1 MRPSAMSLAMRDP
14 ALAAVMGALPGT
26 DFGRDARRS
35 QYAPQHYAPSYA
47 PRYARP
53 VQRRAPADFGYG
65 FGWDYGAEGA
75 PPAIAP
81 HPAAR
86 HHPEM
91 VKAWHHHHQ
100 LMGHTAAR
108 AALLDPNENSLLK
121 IERYSFSL
129 TNSFTLGGAG
139 VPLVDMTLQPN
150 TKIRPQRV
158 VMNAPAPNFVLLSGL
173 QVANVNAFVGDLE
186 DAFTY
191 SALAQGVALD
201 LPTLEPANRLT
212 VSGNYTGF
220 IPPGFATGFPFT
232 FIATVQGPS
241 TIAGGGGC

>member
-1 MRPSAMSLAMRDP
+1 MRPNAQTLAMRDP
-14 ALAAVMGALPGT
+14 ALASVMGALPGT
-26 DFGRDARRS
+26 DFGRDPRSYGRGPMPRRFV
-35 QYAPQHYAPSYA
+35 PPM
-47 PRYARP
+47 PRR
-53 VQRRAPADFGYG
+53 QTRAPADFGYG
-65 FGWDYGAEGA
+65 FGYDYGAEGA
-75 PPAIAP
+75 PPVAAPRAP
-81 HPAAR
+81 H
-86 HHPEM
+86 HHDM
-91 VKAWHHHHQ
+91 VRAWHHHHN

-129 TNSFTLGGAG
+129 TNAFTLGGSG
-139 VPLVDMTLQPN
+139 TPLVDMTLQPN

-158 VMNAPAPNFVLLSGL
+158 VMNAPSPNFVLLSGL
-173 QVANVNAFVGDLE
+173 QVANVNAFVGDTE

-220 IPPGFATGFPFT
+220 VPPGFATGFAFT

>member
-1 MRPSAMSLAMRDP
+1 MRPSAPSLAMRDP

-26 DFGRDARRS
+26 DFGRDPRSYGRGPMPRSYPRPVAMPRR
-35 QYAPQHYAPSYA
+35 
-47 PRYARP
+47 ARP
-53 VQRRAPADFGYG
+53 AADFGYG
-65 FGWDYGAEGA
+65 FGYDYGAEGGA
-75 PPAIAP
+75 PVAAP
-81 HPAAR
+81 VAR
-86 HHPEM
+86 GHHPEM
-91 VKAWHHHHQ
+91 VRAWHHHHQ

-129 TNSFTLGGAG
+129 TNSFTLGGTG
-139 VPLVDMTLQPN
+139 TPLVDMTLQPN

-158 VMNAPAPNFVLLSGL
+158 VMNAPSPNFVLLSGL

-220 IPPGFATGFPFT
+220 IPPGYATGFAFT

>member
-1 MRPSAMSLAMRDP
+1 MRPSAFQLASRDP
-14 ALAAVMGALPGT
+14 ALAAVMGALPGS
-26 DFGRDARRS
+26 DFGRDPRS
-35 QYAPQHYAPSYA
+35 YGRGPA
-47 PRYARP
+47 PRMMPRP
-53 VQRRAPADFGYG
+53 RSMSRRAPADFGYG
-65 FGWDYGAEGA
+65 FGFDYGAEGGA
-75 PPAIAP
+75 PVAAP
-81 HPAAR
+81 SR
-86 HHPEM
+86 GHHPEM
-91 VKAWHHHHQ
+91 VRAWHHHHN

-121 IERYSFSL
+121 IERYSFSI
-129 TNSFTLGGAG
+129 TNAFTLGGAG

-158 VMNAPAPNFVLLSGL
+158 LFNAPAPNFVLLSGL

-186 DAFTY
+186 DAFNY
-191 SALAQGVALD
+191 SPLAQGVALD

-212 VSGNYTGF
+212 ISGNYTGF
-220 IPPGFATGFPFT
+220 VPPGYAVGFPFT

>member
-1 MRPSAMSLAMRDP
+1 MRPTANQLAMRDP
-14 ALAAVMGALPGT
+14 ALAAVMGALPGS
-26 DFGRDARRS
+26 DFGYARRA
-35 QYAPQHYAPSYA
+35 YPQPM
-47 PRYARP
+47 RRP
-53 VQRRAPADFGYG
+53 VGRPMNRRPAADFGYG
-65 FGWDYGAEGA
+65 FGFDYGAEGA
-75 PPAIAP
+75 PPPVAAP
-81 HPAAR
+81 AR
-86 HHPEM
+86 HAHPEM
-91 VKAWHHHHQ
+91 VRAWHHHHQ

-129 TNSFTLGGAG
+129 TNLFTLGTTT
-139 VPLVDMTLQPN
+139 PLVDMTLQPN

-158 VMNAPAPNFVLLSGL
+158 VMNAPAPNFVLLTGL
-173 QVANVNAFVGDLE
+173 QVANVNAFVGDTE

-220 IPPGFATGFPFT
+220 IPPGYATGFSYT

>member
-1 MRPSAMSLAMRDP
+1 MRPSAHSLAMRDP

-26 DFGRDARRS
+26 DFGRDPRS
-35 QYAPQHYAPSYA
+35 YGRGPM
-47 PRYARP
+47 PRQMPMARP
-53 VQRRAPADFGYG
+53 MPRRAPRPAADFGYG
-65 FGWDYGAEGA
+65 FGYDYGAEGGA
-75 PPAIAP
+75 
-81 HPAAR
+81 PAAAPMAR
-86 HHPEM
+86 GHHPEM
-91 VKAWHHHHQ
+91 VRAWHHHHQ

-129 TNSFTLGGAG
+129 TNSFTLGGTG
-139 VPLVDMTLQPN
+139 TPLVDMTLQPN

-158 VMNAPAPNFVLLSGL
+158 VMNAPSPNFVLLSGL

>member
-1 MRPSAMSLAMRDP
+1 MRPSAQVLAMRDP
-14 ALAAVMGALPGT
+14 ALASIMGAAPFQRGSN
-26 DFGRDARRS
+26 FGREGYGRYPAPPPRPMAR
-35 QYAPQHYAPSYA
+35 QPMN
-47 PRYARP
+47 
-53 VQRRAPADFGYG
+53 RRGPAADFGYG
-65 FGWDYGAEGA
+65 FGYDYGAEGA
-75 PPAIAP
+75 PVQAP
-81 HPAAR
+81 QQHHG

-91 VKAWHHHHQ
+91 VRAWKHHHN

-108 AALLDPNENSLLK
+108 AALLDPNENSMLK

-129 TNSFTLGGAG
+129 TNVFTLGGAG

-158 VMNAPAPNFVLLSGL
+158 VFNAPSPNFVLLSGL
-173 QVANVNAFVGDLE
+173 QVANVNAFVGDTE

-220 IPPGFATGFPFT
+220 VPPGFAIGFSFT
-232 FIATVQGPS
+232 FVATVQGPS

>member
-1 MRPSAMSLAMRDP
+1 MRPNASQLSMRDP
-14 ALAAVMGALPGT
+14 ALAAVMGALPGS
-26 DFGRDARRS
+26 DFG
-35 QYAPQHYAPSYA
+35 YA
-47 PRYARP
+47 PRGYGRSPYPQSRPMPRQMRRP
-53 VQRRAPADFGYG
+53 VADFGYG
-65 FGWDYGAEGA
+65 FGYDYGAEGA
-75 PPAIAP
+75 PPVAAP
-81 HPAAR
+81 PAR
-86 HHPEM
+86 HAHPDM
-91 VKAWHHHHQ
+91 VRAWHHHHQ
-100 LMGHTAAR
+100 MMGHTAAR

-129 TNSFTLGGAG
+129 TNVFVLGT
-139 VPLVDMTLQPN
+139 PSTLVDMTLQPN

-158 VMNAPAPNFVLLSGL
+158 VFNAPAPNFVLLSGL
-173 QVANVNAFVGDLE
+173 QVANINAFVGDTE

-212 VSGNYTGF
+212 ISGAYTGF
-220 IPPGFATGFPFT
+220 IPPGYATGFSYT

>member
-1 MRPSAMSLAMRDP
+1 MRPNASQLSMRDP
-14 ALAAVMGALPGT
+14 ALAAVMGALPGS
-26 DFGRDARRS
+26 DFG
-35 QYAPQHYAPSYA
+35 YA
-47 PRYARP
+47 PRGYGRSSYPQARP
-53 VQRRAPADFGYG
+53 RQMQPRPMPRQVADFGYG
-65 FGWDYGAEGA
+65 FGYDYGAEGA
-75 PPAIAP
+75 PPVVAP
-81 HPAAR
+81 PGR
-86 HHPEM
+86 HAHPEM
-91 VKAWHHHHQ
+91 VRAWHHHHQ

-129 TNSFTLGGAG
+129 TNLFTLGTPT
-139 VPLVDMTLQPN
+139 PLVDMTLQPN

-158 VMNAPAPNFVLLSGL
+158 IFNAPAPNFVLLSGL
-173 QVANVNAFVGDLE
+173 QVANVNAFVGDME
-186 DAFTY
+186 DAFSY

-212 VSGNYTGF
+212 VTGNYTGF
-220 IPPGFATGFPFT
+220 IPPGFATGFSYT

>member
-1 MRPSAMSLAMRDP
+1 MRPSASQLSMRDP
-14 ALAAVMGALPGT
+14 ALAAVMGALPGS
-26 DFGRDARRS
+26 DFG
-35 QYAPQHYAPSYA
+35 YA
-47 PRYARP
+47 PRGYAPRGYGPPRQMRQVARRP
-53 VQRRAPADFGYG
+53 VADFGYG
-65 FGWDYGAEGA
+65 FGFDYGAEGA
-75 PPAIAP
+75 PPPVVAP
-81 HPAAR
+81 PGR
-86 HHPEM
+86 HAHPEM
-91 VKAWHHHHQ
+91 VRAWHHHHQ

-129 TNSFTLGGAG
+129 TNLFTLGTPT
-139 VPLVDMTLQPN
+139 PLVDMTLQPN

-158 VMNAPAPNFVLLSGL
+158 VFNAPAPNFVLLSGL

-220 IPPGFATGFPFT
+220 IPPGFATGFAFT
-232 FIATVQGPS
+232 FVATVQGPS

>member
-1 MRPSAMSLAMRDP
+1 MRPSASALAMRDP
-14 ALAAVMGALPGT
+14 ALAAVMGAAPFQRGSN
-26 DFGRDARRS
+26 FGRDYGRFA
-35 QYAPQHYAPSYA
+35 APA
-47 PRYARP
+47 PRSMPRP
-53 VQRRAPADFGYG
+53 SRHMPPAAFGYG
-65 FGWDYGAEGA
+65 FGYDYGAEGA
-75 PPAIAP
+75 PVAP
-81 HPAAR
+81 PQH

-91 VKAWHHHHQ
+91 VKAWRHHHH

-129 TNSFTLGGAG
+129 TNVFTLGGAG

-158 VMNAPAPNFVLLSGL
+158 VFNAPSPNFVLLSGL
-173 QVANVNAFVGDLE
+173 QVANVNAFVGDTE

-220 IPPGFATGFPFT
+220 VPPGFAIGFSFT
-232 FIATVQGPS
+232 FVATVQGPS

>member
-1 MRPSAMSLAMRDP
+1 MRPSAQSLAMRDP

-26 DFGRDARRS
+26 DFGRDPRS
-35 QYAPQHYAPSYA
+35 YG
-47 PRYARP
+47 RGP
-53 VQRRAPADFGYG
+53 VQRAYGPRPMPAPRRQRQPADFGYG
-65 FGWDYGAEGA
+65 FGYDYGAEGA
-75 PPAIAP
+75 PVAAP
-81 HPAAR
+81 VHAR
-86 HHPEM
+86 GGHHPEM
-91 VKAWHHHHQ
+91 VRAWHHHHQ

-139 VPLVDMTLQPN
+139 TPLVDMTLQPN

-158 VMNAPAPNFVLLSGL
+158 VMNAPSPNFVLLSGL

>member
-1 MRPSAMSLAMRDP
+1 MRPTASQLSQRDP
-14 ALAAVMGALPGT
+14 ALAAVMGALPGS
-26 DFGRDARRS
+26 DFG
-35 QYAPQHYAPSYA
+35 
-47 PRYARP
+47 YARGRSYP
-53 VQRRAPADFGYG
+53 QARPMPRPMPRNRQVADFGYG
-65 FGWDYGAEGA
+65 FGYDYGAEGA
-75 PPAIAP
+75 PPMAAP
-81 HPAAR
+81 PQAR
-86 HHPEM
+86 HAHPEM
-91 VKAWHHHHQ
+91 VRAWHHHHQ

-129 TNSFTLGGAG
+129 SNLFTLGTPASI
-139 VPLVDMTLQPN
+139 VDMTLQPN

-158 VMNAPAPNFVLLSGL
+158 VMNAPAPNFVLLTGL
-173 QVANVNAFVGDLE
+173 QVANVNAFVGDTE

-212 VSGNYTGF
+212 VSGAYTGF
-220 IPPGFATGFPFT
+220 IPPGFATGFSYT